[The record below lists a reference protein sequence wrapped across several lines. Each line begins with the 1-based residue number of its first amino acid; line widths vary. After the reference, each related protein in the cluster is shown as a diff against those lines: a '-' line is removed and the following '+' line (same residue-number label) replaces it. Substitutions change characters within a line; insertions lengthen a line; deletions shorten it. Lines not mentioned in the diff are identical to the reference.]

1 MEETE
6 TGAAEDE
13 LAAEETENSD
23 TEVAETE
30 GTEAVE
36 ETEKLEVI
44 NDVRN
49 ATAAEDFNYE
59 ENADGTIKITG
70 YKGSDTAVVIPET
83 IDGKSV
89 TGIGMEAFEEHS
101 SLTSIELPSSITSIG
116 EIAFLGCEGLTSIE
130 IPSSVTSMG
139 FRAFCRC
146 RNLTSIEIQSGVTN
160 IGEEAFDGYSSLTSI
175 EIPSSV
181 TSIGSSAFR
190 NCSNLT
196 SIEIQSGVTS
206 IGAFAF
212 DSCSSLTS
220 IEIPSSVTSIG
231 SGAFSC
237 DNLANIVVDEE
248 NTVYNSGAGSNYI
261 IETATNTLIVGCKN
275 TVIPSSVMSIGDD
288 AFYNCSNLTSIEL
301 PSGITSIGDHAFD
314 GCSSLTSVE
323 IPSSV
328 TSIGDHAFRNCSNLT
343 SIELPSGI
351 TSIGDDTFSDCSSLV
366 SIEIPSGVTSI
377 GGWAFSGCHS
387 LTSIEL
393 PSSVT
398 SIEGGTFDGCSSLAN
413 IEIPSSI
420 TSIEDR
426 VFFNCRSLVSIE
438 IPSSVTSI
446 EDSAFENCIGLTS
459 IKIPSS
465 VTSIGKRAFSGCDN
479 LTIYCEENSYV
490 RQCAYYFVQYSLLG
504 AWEYN
509 LSAAEKYDGTIAITG
524 YNGSHTAVV
533 IPETIDGGSVTSI
546 GSGAFSN
553 CERIRSIKIPSSVT
567 SIGDGAFSGC
577 DNLTIYCEE
586 NSYAKQ
592 YAIDN
597 DIPYS
602 IIEEQTECTHT
613 NTELRNAASATCT
626 TAGYS
631 GDTYCK
637 DCGEFISK
645 GTSVPALG
653 HSYTGKVT
661 TAATVSTE
669 GVMTYTCDRCGDTY
683 TETIA
688 KLTCTHTN
696 TELRNA
702 ASATCTTAG
711 YTGDTYCKDCGKLI
725 SKGTSIPV
733 LGHSYTGKVTTA
745 ASLSVEGVMTYT
757 CDRCGDTYTETIA
770 KLTCTYAVK
779 FDGNGANSGSMADQS
794 MTYGSGS
801 ALNANAFQRKGYT
814 FKGWNTK
821 ADGSGTT
828 LADKADGSALTETD
842 GAVVILYAKWSA
854 NKYTITFNGN
864 GSTSG
869 SMKKLSNLKYGK
881 TYTLTKNSFKKKGY
895 TFKGWNTK
903 KDGSGKT
910 YKNKAEIKNLSA
922 KSGGKVTLYAKWS
935 KTKYTITY
943 NMNKGKNNKNNPSS
957 YNITTKTI
965 KLKNPTRKGYT
976 FKGWYSDKKC
986 TKKVT
991 KIKKGSTGNIT
1002 LYAKWAKKK

>member
-36 ETEKLEVI
+36 ETEETETGTEAAETEEAELVETEVIETEAAETKELEVI
-44 NDVRN
+44 NEVRN
-49 ATAAEDFNYE
+49 ATAAEDFSYE
-59 ENADGTIKITG
+59 ENDDGTITITK
-70 YKGSDTAVVIPET
+70 YTGSDTAVVIPET
-83 IDGKSV
+83 IEGKSV
-89 TGIGMEAFEEHS
+89 TRIGDSAFERRS
-101 SLTSIELPSSITSIG
+101 GITSIELPSSLTSIG
-116 EIAFLGCEGLTSIE
+116 EFAFSRCSSLISIKIPAGVVNIGNSAFSYCASLTSIVVEKKNRYYNSGEDNDCIIETATNTLIAGCKNTVIPTGVTRIENLSFCGCSNLTSIEIPESVTSIGGWAFGECSGLTDIKLQSGLTSIGEYAFYGCTGLTSIE
-130 IPSSVTSMG
+130 IPISVISIAG
-139 FRAFCRC
+139 SAFEYCSG
-146 RNLTSIEIQSGVTN
+146 LTSIEIPTGITSIEGSTFLDCYSLTSVKIPSSVTN
-160 IGEEAFDGYSSLTSI
+160 IGKRAFGYCGNLVSI

-181 TSIGSSAFR
+181 TSIGEDAFR
-190 NCSNLT
+190 ECSSLINIEIPTSVT
-196 SIEIQSGVTS
+196 SIEN
-206 IGAFAF
+206 GAFWG
-212 DSCSSLTS
+212 CSSLTS

-231 SGAFSC
+231 FRAFSDC
-237 DNLANIVVDEE
+237 GNLSSIVVEKE
-248 NTVYNSGAGSNYI
+248 NSVYNSGGGSNCV
-261 IETATNTLIVGCKN
+261 IETATNTLIAGCMN
-275 TVIPSSVMSIGDD
+275 TIIPEGVTRIGFY
-288 AFYNCSNLTSIEL
+288 AFQE
-301 PSGITSIGDHAFD
+301 
-314 GCSSLTSVE
+314 CSSLTSIE

-328 TSIGDHAFRNCSNLT
+328 TSIGDNAFYGCSGLT
-343 SIELPSGI
+343 G
-351 TSIGDDTFSDCSSLV
+351 
-366 SIEIPSGVTSI
+366 IEIPSGVTSI
-377 GGWAFSGCHS
+377 GDDAFY
-387 LTSIEL
+387 
-393 PSSVT
+393 
-398 SIEGGTFDGCSSLAN
+398 
-413 IEIPSSI
+413 
-420 TSIEDR
+420 R
-426 VFFNCRSLVSIE
+426 
-438 IPSSVTSI
+438 
-446 EDSAFENCIGLTS
+446 
-459 IKIPSS
+459 
-465 VTSIGKRAFSGCDN
+465 CDK
-479 LTIYCEENSYV
+479 LTIYCYE
-490 RQCAYYFVQYSLLG
+490 
-504 AWEYN
+504 
-509 LSAAEKYDGTIAITG
+509 D
-524 YNGSHTAVV
+524 
-533 IPETIDGGSVTSI
+533 
-546 GSGAFSN
+546 
-553 CERIRSIKIPSSVT
+553 
-567 SIGDGAFSGC
+567 
-577 DNLTIYCEE
+577 
-586 NSYAKQ
+586 SYAKQ

-602 IIEEQTECTHT
+602 IIEEQTECSHT

-637 DCGEFISK
+637 DCGTLLAAGSMIPATGHTIVKDAAVAATCTTAGLTEGRHCPVCQTVIK
-645 GTSVPALG
+645 AQETVPALG

-661 TAATVSTE
+661 TATTVSAE
-669 GVMTYTCDRCGDTY
+669 GVMTYICDRCGDTY
-683 TETIA
+683 TEI
-688 KLTCTHTN
+688 
-696 TELRNA
+696 
-702 ASATCTTAG
+702 
-711 YTGDTYCKDCGKLI
+711 
-725 SKGTSIPV
+725 
-733 LGHSYTGKVTTA
+733 
-745 ASLSVEGVMTYT
+745 
-757 CDRCGDTYTETIA
+757 IA

-869 SMKKLSNLKYGK
+869 SMKKLTSLKYGK

-943 NMNKGKNNKNNPSS
+943 NLNKGKNNKNNPSS

-991 KIKKGSTGNIT
+991 QIKKGSTGNVI